1 MTPTPEYD
9 YIIVGAG
16 SAGCVLA
23 NRLTED
29 ADTRVLLIEAGGA
42 DHDPLI
48 KVPLAWGKM
57 LLERKHDW
65 GYFAEPEDSV
75 AGRAIECARGKV
87 LGGSSSTNA
96 MAYVRGD
103 AGDFDR
109 WSRAGLPGWAFEKV
123 LPYFKKSE
131 TWERGADDYRGG
143 NGPLHTENFG
153 YKDDISVAYKA
164 SALSAGYPDNP
175 DYNGASLDGFGPT
188 QKTLKGGHRD
198 STARAYLRPALNRPN
213 LTLKLHTMALRLN
226 LENRRAVTLDISEN
240 GKPLTVGAARE
251 IILSGGV
258 INSPHLLMLSGIGP
272 ADHLQT
278 HGIPVLQDLP
288 GVGQNLQDHMSAW
301 VNYERLSDSPFIQQ
315 MRLDRLAVNMVRAY
329 LFGTGPA
336 TDFPQG
342 DMGFIRLTRSSEVPD
357 IQLLFAAG
365 PMLAHPWFPGV
376 KKCFPNTFSCRAAVL
391 HPDSRGHLALAS
403 DDPYQ
408 AIRIHQ
414 NFFSAPRDMEVLLEG
429 LDIVRS
435 VMTQPALDP
444 HRGKEITPGADVTS
458 REGLEAHI
466 RESSVTVHHP
476 LGTCR
481 MGVDEMAV
489 VDGDLN
495 VRGIDGLRV
504 VDASV
509 MPDMTSGNINAPVIM
524 IAEKAADIIKGVSL

>member
-109 WSRAGLPGWAFEKV
+109 WSGQVCPAGRL
-123 LPYFKKSE
+123 KKSCLISRSQKPGE
-131 TWERGADDYRGG
+131 GGADDYRGG

-153 YKDDISVAYKA
+153 YKDEISVAYKA
-164 SALSAGYPDNP
+164 AALSAGYPTTLIIMAQALTGLVRP
-175 DYNGASLDGFGPT
+175 
-188 QKTLKGGHRD
+188 KTLKGGHRD
-198 STARAYLRPALNRPN
+198 STARAYLRPALKRPN

-301 VNYERLSDSPFIQQ
+301 VNYERLSDSPFVQQ
-315 MRLDRLAVNMVRAY
+315 MRFDRLAVNMVRAY

-342 DMGFIRLTRSSEVPD
+342 DMGFIRLRRSSEVPD
-357 IQLLFAAG
+357 IQLLL
-365 PMLAHPWFPGV
+365 PQVP
-376 KKCFPNTFSCRAAVL
+376 C
-391 HPDSRGHLALAS
+391 
-403 DDPYQ
+403 
-408 AIRIHQ
+408 
-414 NFFSAPRDMEVLLEG
+414 
-429 LDIVRS
+429 
-435 VMTQPALDP
+435 
-444 HRGKEITPGADVTS
+444 
-458 REGLEAHI
+458 
-466 RESSVTVHHP
+466 
-476 LGTCR
+476 
-481 MGVDEMAV
+481 
-489 VDGDLN
+489 
-495 VRGIDGLRV
+495 
-504 VDASV
+504 
-509 MPDMTSGNINAPVIM
+509 
-524 IAEKAADIIKGVSL
+524 

>member
-131 TWERGADDYRGG
+131 TWEGGADDYRGG

-164 SALSAGYPDNP
+164 SALSAGYP
-175 DYNGASLDGFGPT
+175 T
-188 QKTLKGGHRD
+188 TLIIMAQALTG
-198 STARAYLRPALNRPN
+198 LVRPR
-213 LTLKLHTMALRLN
+213 
-226 LENRRAVTLDISEN
+226 
-240 GKPLTVGAARE
+240 KP
-251 IILSGGV
+251 
-258 INSPHLLMLSGIGP
+258 
-272 ADHLQT
+272 
-278 HGIPVLQDLP
+278 
-288 GVGQNLQDHMSAW
+288 
-301 VNYERLSDSPFIQQ
+301 
-315 MRLDRLAVNMVRAY
+315 
-329 LFGTGPA
+329 
-336 TDFPQG
+336 
-342 DMGFIRLTRSSEVPD
+342 
-357 IQLLFAAG
+357 
-365 PMLAHPWFPGV
+365 
-376 KKCFPNTFSCRAAVL
+376 
-391 HPDSRGHLALAS
+391 
-403 DDPYQ
+403 
-408 AIRIHQ
+408 
-414 NFFSAPRDMEVLLEG
+414 
-429 LDIVRS
+429 
-435 VMTQPALDP
+435 
-444 HRGKEITPGADVTS
+444 
-458 REGLEAHI
+458 
-466 RESSVTVHHP
+466 
-476 LGTCR
+476 
-481 MGVDEMAV
+481 
-489 VDGDLN
+489 
-495 VRGIDGLRV
+495 
-504 VDASV
+504 
-509 MPDMTSGNINAPVIM
+509 
-524 IAEKAADIIKGVSL
+524 

>member
-1 MTPTPEYD
+1 MTLRSEYD

-29 ADTRVLLIEAGGA
+29 ADTDVLLIEAGGA
-42 DHDPLI
+42 DNDPLI
-48 KVPLAWGKM
+48 KIPLAWGKM
-57 LLERKHDW
+57 LLDRKHDW
-65 GYFAEPEDSV
+65 GYFAEPEAGV
-75 AGRAIECARGKV
+75 GGRAIECARGKV

-103 AGDFDR
+103 AGDFNR
-109 WSRAGLPGWAFEKV
+109 WSRAGLPDWAYEKV

-131 TWERGADDYRGG
+131 TWEGGADDYRGG
-143 NGPLHTENFG
+143 DGPLHTENFG
-153 YKDDISVAYKA
+153 YQDDISVAYKA
-164 SALSAGYPDNP
+164 SALSAGYPNNS
-175 DYNGASLDGFGPT
+175 DYNGEHLDGFGPT
-188 QKTLKGGHRD
+188 QKTLRGGHRD
-198 STARAYLRPALNRPN
+198 STARAYLRPVLNRPN
-213 LTLKLHTMALRLN
+213 LTLKLHTMALRLI
-226 LENRRAVTLDISEN
+226 LENKRAVSIILAEK
-240 GKPLTVGAARE
+240 GKHVTVSAARE
-251 IILSGGV
+251 IIFCGGV

-272 ADHLQT
+272 ADHLQA
-278 HGIPVLQDLP
+278 HGIPVVQDLP
-288 GVGQNLQDHMSAW
+288 GVGQNLQDHTSAW
-301 VNYERLSDSPFIQQ
+301 VNYERLSDSPFIRQ
-315 MRLDRLAVNMVRAY
+315 MRFDRLAVDMVRAY
-329 LFGTGPA
+329 FFGTGPA

-342 DMGFIRLTRSSEVPD
+342 DMGFIRLGPNSDVAD

-391 HPDSRGHLALAS
+391 HPESRGHLALAS
-403 DDPYQ
+403 SDPYQ

-414 NFFSAPRDMEVLLEG
+414 NFFSAPRDMEVLIEG
-429 LDIVRS
+429 IGIVRS
-435 VMTQPALDP
+435 IMTQPALDP
-444 HRGKEITPGADVTS
+444 HRGQELAPGANVTN
-458 REGLEAHI
+458 RKGLESHI
-466 RESSVTVHHP
+466 RQSCVTVHHP

-489 VDGDLN
+489 VDGSLK
-495 VRGIDGLRV
+495 VKGIDGLRV